1 MVMFIYFDIFLLLS
15 VLFTCRTEAPSAL
28 TDVVEA
34 KQYSERNKKETLT
47 GVTLASFHGYIW
59 TPPTSAGSIS
69 TVTAA
74 KTQKLFFWSFS
85 EQRAAVVCRGC
96 GVTYLPYH
104 KLPYRL
110 KIGRGFFF
118 QITFTNLTKSLL
130 WCRNTIKKKKL
141 KELRYVLFWGEPLLY
156 HRPGQCLTVLM
167 QSLYSCEMCCYILPW
182 CLCWKNHVCYQW
194 TLPGPTVLDLV
205 GPPPPQETP
214 VWFCHSANIT
224 EWLEARSY
232 FVSPPL
238 SHRICPQTYSI
249 YFVSLFSNVFVK
261 EKKRKRA
268 RERERE
274 SRDHCTVRLSLCW
287 CPKMMFHLY

>member
-130 WCRNTIKKKKL
+130 WCRNTIKKKKIKRITLCFIL
-141 KELRYVLFWGEPLLY
+141 KRTTALPQTRPVLNSIDAVTVQLWNVLLY
-156 HRPGQCLTVLM
+156 FTMMFVL
-167 QSLYSCEMCCYILPW
+167 EKPR
-182 CLCWKNHVCYQW
+182 
-194 TLPGPTVLDLV
+194 VLSVDS
-205 GPPPPQETP
+205 TRA
-214 VWFCHSANIT
+214 HSAGPGGAPAPTGDSCLILSQCQYHWVTWSPFLLCFSSSISPYLPTNIQY
-224 EWLEARSY
+224 LLRQLI
-232 FVSPPL
+232 F
-238 SHRICPQTYSI
+238 
-249 YFVSLFSNVFVK
+249 
-261 EKKRKRA
+261 
-268 RERERE
+268 
-274 SRDHCTVRLSLCW
+274 
-287 CPKMMFHLY
+287 